1 MLKNHIIFRAFLFS
15 AAALGVFASSAAFGT
30 SFFTEWLG
38 ILAGVLTMGA
48 AIPCHLLGKKQKF
61 LYFLSFLFNSVG
73 CGFSA
78 SAYYTTEKINADLGE
93 LFAAALILA
102 VFLFAS
108 SMLYCFTTEAFTA
121 ACVTLCVLDALIA
134 AFAVYGWM
142 TDGDAFFSFL
152 FFSCL
157 VAFFYIFAIQTAA
170 KEYETCEIM
179 RTISL
184 HSFGIFILVTVIVIL
199 IISEG
204 DGLDG
209 LDLGDTGS
217 GNSKK
222 KNKATAKALALG
234 ALELAD
240 DALTATG
247 LSDYASNKEENNEE
261 NFRKE
266 NPEYFE

>member
-1 MLKNHIIFRAFLFS
+1 MTKNNTVLRTFLF
-15 AAALGVFASSAAFGT
+15 AVAALCVFASATVFGI
-30 SFFTEWLG
+30 SVFEEWLG
-38 ILAGVLTMGA
+38 IIVGVIMMVA
-48 AIPCHLLGKKQKF
+48 AIPLHRFGKKQNL
-61 LYFLSFLFNSVG
+61 LYFLSFLFNSAG

-78 SAYYTTEKINADLGE
+78 SAYYITQKINAELGE
-93 LFAAALILA
+93 LFASALIA
-102 VFLFAS
+102 IVFLFACAAV
-108 SMLYCFTTEAFTA
+108 YFFTSKEFTA
-121 ACVTLCVLDALIA
+121 VCVAFCILNSLIA
-134 AFAVYGWM
+134 AFAVGSWI
-142 TDGDAFFSFL
+142 TEGNAFFSFL

-157 VAFFYIFAIQTAA
+157 VAFFYIFAMQTAA

-209 LDLGDTGS
+209 LDLGDI
-217 GNSKK
+217 GNRKSKK
-222 KNKATAKALALG
+222 KNNATAKALALG

-247 LSDYASNKEENNEE
+247 LSDYTSNKEENNEE
-261 NFRKE
+261 KFRKE
-266 NPEYFE
+266 NPENFE

>member
-1 MLKNHIIFRAFLFS
+1 MC
-15 AAALGVFASSAAFGT
+15 AAFC
-30 SFFTEWLG
+30 
-38 ILAGVLTMGA
+38 ILD
-48 AIPCHLLGKKQKF
+48 
-61 LYFLSFLFNSVG
+61 S
-73 CGFSA
+73 
-78 SAYYTTEKINADLGE
+78 
-93 LFAAALILA
+93 
-102 VFLFAS
+102 
-108 SMLYCFTTEAFTA
+108 
-121 ACVTLCVLDALIA
+121 LIA
-134 AFAVYGWM
+134 AFAVGFWI
-142 TDGDAFFSFL
+142 TEGDAFFSFL

-157 VAFFYIFAIQTAA
+157 VAFFYIFAMQTAA
-170 KEYETCEIM
+170 KDYETCEIM

-209 LDLGDTGS
+209 FDLGDTGS

-222 KNKATAKALALG
+222 KNKSTENALALG

-247 LSDYASNKEENNEE
+247 LSDYTSNKEENDEE
-261 NFRKE
+261 KFKKE